1 MTKHL
6 MFIVHCSMVISHLL
20 QWAGQAWGILRHIG
34 LPNTVASFRTWRGFQ
49 APIAQPPGPAKTRA
63 PTDEL
68 ARAMDSARGQAGSQT
83 ETERVGFEPTVESPP
98 HTLSKR
104 AP

>member
-1 MTKHL
+1 ML
-6 MFIVHCSMVISHLL
+6 CHCSLFNGHFSFVAVGWPGLGDTASHWLT
-20 QWAGQAWGILRHIG
+20 QYRCF
-34 LPNTVASFRTWRGFQ
+34 LPDLAGFQ

-63 PTDEL
+63 PTDKL
-68 ARAMDSARGQAGSQT
+68 ALAMDSARGQAGSQT